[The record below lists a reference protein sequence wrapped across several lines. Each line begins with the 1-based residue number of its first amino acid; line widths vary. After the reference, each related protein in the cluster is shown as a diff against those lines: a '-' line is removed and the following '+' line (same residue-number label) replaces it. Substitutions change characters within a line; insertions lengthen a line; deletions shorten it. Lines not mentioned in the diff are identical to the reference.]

1 MLESPGLASISRQRP
16 SELPMVSVHCLSYD
30 DQCLLPALP
39 EVQVKTKQNQTKQ
52 VTFGG
57 LLFLGWAKADKEF
70 KSSAVVPMLGKG
82 LGKTELAGAG

>member
-52 VTFGG
+52 VTLESFRS
-57 LLFLGWAKADKEF
+57 LSLIFWQEPLIL
-70 KSSAVVPMLGKG
+70 SACPLEA
-82 LGKTELAGAG
+82 L